1 MFDKI
6 LVAVDSNDTCQP
18 VFNKALSLAQ
28 LTAVNLMLV
37 NVISPFDE
45 QYPYPIYAYPNTAVP
60 ALYGEVLKEYI
71 QQSEKIKQD
80 KIKFLSQLCQQ
91 AIDLGINAEFKILF
105 GDPSR
110 VICEI
115 AQAWNA
121 DLIIIGRRGRTGL
134 SELFLGSVS
143 NYVLHHAPC
152 SVLTVQQSI
161 TANSQEIQQV
171 QTANY
176 LQV

>member
-1 MFDKI
+1 MFNKI
-6 LVAVDSNDTCQP
+6 LVAVDTHDTCQP
-18 VFNKALSLAQ
+18 VVDKALSLAQ
-28 LTAVNLMLV
+28 LTASNLMLV

-45 QYPYPIYAYPNTAVP
+45 QYPPIYAYPNTVIP
-60 ALYGEVLKEYI
+60 TLYGEVMKEYI

-80 KIKFLSQLCQQ
+80 KIKFLKKLCQQ
-91 AIDLGINAEFKILF
+91 AIDLDINAEFRILF

-115 AQAWNA
+115 GQTWNA

-143 NYVLHHAPC
+143 NYVLHHALC
-152 SVLTVQQSI
+152 SVLIVQQSVK
-161 TANSQEIQQV
+161 ANSQELQQI
-171 QTANY
+171 QTANS

>member
-1 MFDKI
+1 MFNKI
-6 LVAVDSNDTCQP
+6 LVAVDTHDTCQP
-18 VFNKALSLAQ
+18 VVDKALLLAQ
-28 LTAVNLMLV
+28 LTASNLMLV

-45 QYPYPIYAYPNTAVP
+45 QYPPIYAYPNTAVP
-60 ALYGEVLKEYI
+60 ALYGEVVKEYI
-71 QQSEKIKQD
+71 QQSENIKQD
-80 KIKFLSQLCQQ
+80 KIKFLRQLCQQ
-91 AIDLGINAEFKILF
+91 AIDLGIDAEFKILF

-115 AQAWNA
+115 AQTWNA

-134 SELFLGSVS
+134 SEFFLGSVS

-152 SVLTVQQSI
+152 SVLTVQQSVQ
-161 TANSQEIQQV
+161 ANSQELQQV
-171 QTANY
+171 KAANS

>member
-1 MFDKI
+1 MFNKI
-6 LVAVDSNDTCQP
+6 LVAVDTHDTCQP
-18 VFNKALSLAQ
+18 VVDKALSLAQ
-28 LTAVNLMLV
+28 LTASNLMLV

-45 QYPYPIYAYPNTAVP
+45 QYPPIYAYPNTAIP
-60 ALYGEVLKEYI
+60 ALYEEVLKEYI
-71 QQSEKIKQD
+71 QQSENIKQD
-80 KIKFLSQLCQQ
+80 KIKFLKQLCQQ
-91 AIDLGINAEFKILF
+91 AIDLGIDAEFQILS

-115 AQAWNA
+115 AETWNA

-143 NYVLHHAPC
+143 NYVLHHALC
-152 SVLTVQQSI
+152 SVLTVQQSVKNCQELQQVK
-161 TANSQEIQQV
+161 TANS
-171 QTANY
+171 

>member
-6 LVAVDSNDTCQP
+6 LVAVDSHTCQP
-18 VFNKALSLAQ
+18 VVNKALSLVQ
-28 LTAVNLMLV
+28 LTNANLMLV

-45 QYPYPIYAYPNTAVP
+45 QHPYPIYVYPNTAVP
-60 ALYGEVLKEYI
+60 TLYGQVVKEYI
-71 QQSEKIKQD
+71 QESEKLKQD
-80 KIKFLSQLCQQ
+80 KIKLLTELCQQ

-115 AQAWNA
+115 AQTWNA

-161 TANSQEIQQV
+161 KANSQETQKV
-171 QTANY
+171 QISSI
-176 LQV
+176 